1 MKKNEI
7 CKIYGTDYKAMTL
20 RLLEEADLVSH
31 IPGNVKTIGI
41 KPNLVSP
48 TPASYGGTTHPEVV
62 AGIIEYLKKKGSY
75 DIIILES
82 SWVGDKT
89 SEAFEVC
96 GYHDLARAYDVT
108 LVDLQKDGFHTQKC
122 GGMDLLV
129 CNRVSDIDFLIN
141 VPVLKGHCQ
150 TKITCA
156 LKNLKGLIPNKE
168 KRHFHSMGL
177 HKPIGHL
184 NAGIRQDFIV
194 VDHICG
200 DLDFEDGGHPVVR
213 NCLMAALDP
222 VLVDAY
228 VCALL
233 HYQVNEV
240 PYIGIAE
247 GLGVGSAD
255 LSALKL
261 RLIGEN
267 AAEELPRSDKI
278 VELSD
283 AVEAVDSCSACYGY
297 LLPALDRLREEG
309 LFDKLK
315 EKLPGKIAIG
325 QGYRGKT
332 GAIGIGNCT
341 KDFDLSVPGCP
352 PTEDQIYQALKKLL

>member
-1 MKKNEI
+1 
-7 CKIYGTDYKAMTL
+7 
-20 RLLEEADLVSH
+20 
-31 IPGNVKTIGI
+31 
-41 KPNLVSP
+41 
-48 TPASYGGTTHPEVV
+48 
-62 AGIIEYLKKKGSY
+62 
-75 DIIILES
+75 
-82 SWVGDKT
+82 
-89 SEAFEVC
+89 
-96 GYHDLARAYDVT
+96 
-108 LVDLQKDGFHTQKC
+108 
-122 GGMDLLV
+122 
-129 CNRVSDIDFLIN
+129 
-141 VPVLKGHCQ
+141 
-150 TKITCA
+150 
-156 LKNLKGLIPNKE
+156 
-168 KRHFHSMGL
+168 MGL